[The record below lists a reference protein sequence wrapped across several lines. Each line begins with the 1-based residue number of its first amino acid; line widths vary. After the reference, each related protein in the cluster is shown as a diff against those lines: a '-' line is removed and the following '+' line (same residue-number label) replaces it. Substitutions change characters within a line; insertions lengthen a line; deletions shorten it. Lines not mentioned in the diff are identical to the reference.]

1 MTSSYYFW
9 FFAFAVI
16 AYFIATDNSVAT
28 AVNLISKLVGIW
40 FEKKKWWLLNN
51 PRNPIVKY
59 LIWRRSLKLA
69 KEIQNEIEM
78 ERQSKESNDNR
89 TTVE

>member
-9 FFAFAVI
+9 FFVFAVI
-16 AYFIATDNSVAT
+16 AYFIVTDNSVAI

-40 FEKKKWWLLNN
+40 FEKKKWMLLNN

-59 LIWRRSLKLA
+59 LIWRRALKLA

-78 ERQSKESNDNR
+78 ERQSKESNDNC